1 MKSSSSTT
9 TAPSL
14 PAERE
19 HAVLSANSALRSV
32 QAFALFAF
40 AASVSLSIAGAHI
53 SLGLLALCVMAQG
66 AKSKGQSASYK
77 LGIEWP
83 ILAFAVV
90 ALISTALSEAPL
102 ASFRN
107 LRHLLTI
114 LGAYTVAFSLRR
126 YPEWRRPLLWTFLGV
141 ATIAAIYGLG
151 KFALGI
157 TSKVQSTQ
165 GTTMTWGALCVMFMA
180 FTLQMALAAP
190 SRRERWLARAQF
202 IPQIFALLLSLV
214 RGAYVGFA
222 ASVIY
227 LLRQYWTNRQL
238 LLKRILPGLLAFMVV
253 AVFLSPPAV
262 RQRLALIFDLKYHS
276 TQVRLVQWEYA
287 LKIAADHPIVGVGW
301 RDMLPIVRRYV
312 PPDIKVPEQTRIDI
326 FHIGHFHNNYV
337 MILVCFG
344 FVGLFAFL
352 WLLVA
357 VWRQLGTAAQRANSE
372 HDRRMIFASRAAMI
386 GFLVAG
392 IFDWTFGDAEVV
404 TMFWFVIGMG
414 LGQTRS
420 ANFVPQPSS
429 HGGNAPDISKPH
441 APLPENIKPGNSAKT
456 ARR

>member
-1 MKSSSSTT
+1 MKNSSSTT

-14 PAERE
+14 QAEGV

-53 SLGLLALCVMAQG
+53 SLGLLALCVMV
-66 AKSKGQSASYK
+66 QSVKRKTQLA

-83 ILAFAVV
+83 LIAFAII

-102 ASFRN
+102 ASLRN

-126 YPEWRRPLLWTFLGV
+126 YPEWRRPLLWTFISV
-141 ATIAAIYGLG
+141 ATLAAFYGLG
-151 KFALGI
+151 KYALGFS
-157 TSKVQSTQ
+157 SKVQGTQ
-165 GTTMTWGALCVMFMA
+165 GTTMTWGALCVIFMA

-190 SRRERWLARAQF
+190 ARRERWLARAQF

-227 LLRQYWTNRQL
+227 LLRQYWTNPRL

-276 TQVRLVQWEYA
+276 TQVRLVQWKYA

-312 PPDIKVPEQTRIDI
+312 PPDINVPEQARYDV

-344 FVGLFAFL
+344 IAGLLAFL

-357 VWRQLGTAAQRANSE
+357 VWRQLGTAAKRASSE
-372 HDRRMIFASRAAMI
+372 HDRLMVFASRAAMI

-414 LGQTRS
+414 LGR
-420 ANFVPQPSS
+420 
-429 HGGNAPDISKPH
+429 
-441 APLPENIKPGNSAKT
+441 
-456 ARR
+456 